1 MRQHRDAR
9 GGHALGRDRTSDM
22 TQAGLNLIKQALS
35 IYDADLRLA
44 VSNRPFQQMFDL
56 PARLVTPGAS
66 FADTIRHLVDTGEY
80 GDVLDPEGFIAVRV
94 EQARAFQPHYMER
107 VRANGRTIAVEGS
120 PLPEGGWVTVYTDI
134 TQIKDQEALL
144 RTRSEALSDQLLSR
158 AEQLAQTNRELA
170 TTIGQLEET
179 KRGLSEVEARTRLT
193 TEMMPAHIAHIDREG
208 RYTYTNRRLATIF
221 PGRQAEILGAH
232 FADVLGP
239 EVAEVL
245 RPHVARALAGEPSVR
260 EYTDA
265 RSARRIRTAFTP
277 DPRPAGGA
285 YILSTDVTEDA
296 QARAALSQTHKRE
309 LAAQLTSGLAHDFSN
324 LLTIILGLQGRL
336 ARMGLPEEASKLVAA
351 TQAAAR
357 RGGVLLDNIA
367 TISGPREMQ
376 VQPTDLAAFFDALLP
391 LARAPLPAHV
401 TLDFELGTSHPR
413 LMLDSGGLQDGLLNL
428 VLNARDAIGTEDGEI
443 TISVTEVKETWLDIS
458 VRDTG
463 PGFSEAALGGALD
476 PFFTTKGANGSGL
489 GLTRVYDHV
498 RLSGGQLYLSNTAR
512 GAEVRLRL
520 PLRTVDPGQTSALVL
535 LVDDEPEIRAATRD
549 MLTDLGHRVIE
560 ASDAHEAVEL
570 AALPEVS
577 WVVSDINLGAGM
589 SGVELC
595 GALAAKRS
603 DLQLALTTALPEGD
617 GLRGAGAAR
626 WPVLAKPVA
635 AEALSALLGSV
646 G

>member
-1 MRQHRDAR
+1 MP
-9 GGHALGRDRTSDM
+9 GRDRKSDM

-35 IYDADLRLA
+35 IYDGDLRLA
-44 VSNRPFQQMFDL
+44 VANRPFQQMFNL

-66 FADTIRHLVDTGEY
+66 FADTIRHLVESGEY
-80 GDVLDPEGFIAVRV
+80 GDVLDPEGFVAARV

-134 TQIKDQEALL
+134 TEIKNQEALL
-144 RTRSEALSDQLLSR
+144 RTRSEVLSDQLLSR

-170 TTIGQLEET
+170 ATIGQLEET
-179 KRGLSEVEARTRLT
+179 KRGLSEVEAHTRLT
-193 TEMMPAHIAHIDREG
+193 TEMMPAHIAHLDRDG
-208 RYTYTNRRLATIF
+208 RYTYTNRRLSTIF
-221 PGRQAEILGAH
+221 PGRQAKILGAH

-245 RPHVARALAGEPSVR
+245 RPHMARALAGEPSVR

-265 RSARRIRTAFTP
+265 KSARRIRTAFTP
-277 DPRPAGGA
+277 DPGPAGGA
-285 YILSTDVTEDA
+285 YILSTDVTEEV

-336 ARMGLPEEASKLVAA
+336 ARMDLPVDAGELVAA

-357 RGGVLLDNIA
+357 RGGVLLDKIA
-367 TISGPREMQ
+367 AISGPREMQ
-376 VQPTDLAAFFDALLP
+376 VQPTDLAAFFDAFLP

-401 TLDFELGTSHPR
+401 TLGFDLGTSHPR
-413 LMLDSGGLQDGLLNL
+413 VMLDPGGLQDGLLNL

-443 TISVTEVKETWLDIS
+443 TISVTEVQETWLDIS

-463 PGFSEAALGGALD
+463 PGFSEAALRGALD

-498 RLSGGQLYLSNTAR
+498 RLSGGQLHFSNTET

-520 PLRTVDPGQTSALVL
+520 PLRTVDPSQTSALVL

-560 ASDAHEAVEL
+560 ARDAEEAVQL
-570 AALPEVS
+570 AALPEIT

-595 GALAAKRS
+595 GALAAARS
-603 DLQLALTTALPEGD
+603 DLQLALTTALPPGD
-617 GLRGAGAAR
+617 GLRGQGAAR

-635 AEALSALLGSV
+635 AEALSALLGA
-646 G
+646 GG